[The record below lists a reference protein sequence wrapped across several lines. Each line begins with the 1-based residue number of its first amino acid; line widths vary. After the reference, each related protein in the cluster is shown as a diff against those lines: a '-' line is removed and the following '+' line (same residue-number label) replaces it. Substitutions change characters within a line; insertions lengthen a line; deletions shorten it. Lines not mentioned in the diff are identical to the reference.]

1 MKNKECFRIVHNV
14 AKNRIQEANEVLQKM
29 KFEHFADA
37 CLLDPSKE
45 SFIGDV
51 KYFTKASVHE
61 KIKMMVW
68 YIKYETN
75 FLDEVIWDLISDTIW
90 DEIDEKFFNE

>member
-61 KIKMMVW
+61 KIKMRQLSVH
-68 YIKYETN
+68 YPLN
-75 FLDEVIWDLISDTIW
+75 
-90 DEIDEKFFNE
+90 